1 MINRRFRRFTQ
12 IKKKNLRKSA
22 KSAVQY
28 KEYVMAKKLIRP
40 KPKKSPA
47 MGGGG
52 MNPSNLMGQ
61 FQKMQQEMA
70 ATQEKLA
77 DEVTT
82 VTAGGGAI
90 TIEITGHQRIQS
102 ITLNPEIVAPEE
114 IELLQDMLVAGINA
128 AIEQSQTM
136 AAQKMEGLTGG
147 LDVNNLL
154 GGLGGL

>member
-1 MINRRFRRFTQ
+1 
-12 IKKKNLRKSA
+12 
-22 KSAVQY
+22 
-28 KEYVMAKKLIRP
+28 MAKKLIRP

-47 MGGGG
+47 MGGG
-52 MNPSNLMGQ
+52 MNPGNLMGQ

-70 ATQEKLA
+70 VAQENLA

-102 ITLNPEIVAPEE
+102 IVLNPEIVDPEE

-147 LDVNNLL
+147 LDINNLL